1 MLSGGFCDSCKSVEK
16 FFRGGGGEVWK
27 LVLGSK
33 QKGKSSGKHQFQWL
47 DEPWVRIAIVVM

>member
-1 MLSGGFCDSCKSVEK
+1 VIRANPLRSFL
-16 FFRGGGGEVWK
+16 GGGGEVWK